1 MNTEMAYLLGMICGN
16 GDIIRGLS
24 ETTIS
29 IEIPHKKLETEE
41 FHDVKLY
48 VKASLSDIQSILEPL
63 IGSGLSR
70 IQNEHSTTISFS
82 KPNSDYLIRE
92 ILRYTGSATT
102 HDNMRI
108 HQDVFGF
115 SMDEK
120 KMFLRGFADVTGYVR
135 RSNYFI
141 ESYKHRVYLEIPN
154 NWFMVVDICNL
165 LKDVDIPVQS
175 IDWAHPNMRDGKL
188 KKYNQGLINF
198 WKKEHQVKIYV
209 NEFLPIGFSVIHKNQ
224 ALDKFSDELIAG
236 FEANNKVASDATHLY
251 YWEGKGK
258 VKVKPSHPG
267 ENDAS
272 LPIEIKGKH
281 YNSWKEIAED
291 LGYGK

>member
-1 MNTEMAYLLGMICGN
+1 MNTEMAYLLGMVSGN
-16 GDIIRGLS
+16 GEIVRNS
-24 ETTIS
+24 METTIS

-48 VKASLSDIQSILEPL
+48 VKASLSDIQSVLQPL
-63 IGSGLSR
+63 IGSGISH
-70 IQNEHSTTISFS
+70 IQNEHSTIISFS
-82 KPNSDYLIRE
+82 KPNTDYLIRE
-92 ILRYTGSATT
+92 ILRYTGSATA

-108 HQDVFGF
+108 HQDIFGF
-115 SMDEK
+115 SVDEK

-175 IDWAHPNMRDGKL
+175 IDWAHPNMRDAKL
-188 KKYNQGLINF
+188 KKYNQGSPNF
-198 WKKEHQVKIYV
+198 WKKEHQIKLYV

-224 ALDKFSDELIAG
+224 ALEKFSDELVVG
-236 FEANNKVASDATHLY
+236 FEADDKVAADVTHLY

-258 VKVKPSHPG
+258 NKVKPSHPS
-267 ENDAS
+267 ESDIS
-272 LPIEIKGKH
+272 LPAEIRGKH
-281 YNSWKEIAED
+281 YNSWKEIAKD

>member
-1 MNTEMAYLLGMICGN
+1 MNTEMAYLLGMVSGN
-16 GDIIRGLS
+16 GEITRNSS

-29 IEIPHKKLETEE
+29 IEIPHKKLETED
-41 FHDVKLY
+41 FHDVPLY
-48 VKASLSDIQSILEPL
+48 VKASLSDIQSVLEPL

-70 IQNEHSTTISFS
+70 IQGKSSTTISFS

-108 HQDVFGF
+108 HQDVFDF
-115 SMDEK
+115 STDEK

-141 ESYKHRVYLEIPN
+141 ESYKHRVYLEVPN

-165 LKDVDIPVQS
+165 LKDVNIPVQS

-188 KKYNQGLINF
+188 KKHNEGKENF
-198 WKKEHQVKIYV
+198 WKKEHQIKIYV

-224 ALDKFSDELIAG
+224 ALEKFSDELIAG
-236 FEANNKVASDATHLY
+236 FKADEKDAVDVTHLY
-251 YWEGKGK
+251 YW
-258 VKVKPSHPG
+258 
-267 ENDAS
+267 
-272 LPIEIKGKH
+272 
-281 YNSWKEIAED
+281 
-291 LGYGK
+291 

>member
-1 MNTEMAYLLGMICGN
+1 MNAEMAYLLGMVSGN
-16 GDIIRGLS
+16 GEIKRGAS

-29 IEIPHKKLETEE
+29 IEIPHKKLETED

-48 VKASLSDIQSILEPL
+48 VKASLSDIQSVLEPL

-70 IQNEHSTTISFS
+70 IQDKHSTTISFS
-82 KPNSDYLIRE
+82 KQNSDYLIRE

-108 HQDVFGF
+108 HRDVFGF
-115 SMDEK
+115 STDEK
-120 KMFLRGFADVTGYVR
+120 KMFLKGFADVTGYVR

-141 ESYKHRVYLEIPN
+141 ESYKHRVYLEVPN

-165 LKDVDIPVQS
+165 LKDVEIPVQS

-188 KKYNQGLINF
+188 RKYNQGLSNF
-198 WKKEHQVKIYV
+198 WKKEHQIKIYV

-224 ALDKFSDELIAG
+224 ALEKFSDELIAG
-236 FEANNKVASDATHLY
+236 FKADNKDAVNVTHLY

-258 VKVKPSHPG
+258 NKVKLPHPG
-267 ENDAS
+267 ESDIS
-272 LPIEIKGKH
+272 IPVEIRNKH
-281 YNSWKEIAED
+281 YNSWKEIAKD
-291 LGYGK
+291 LGYDK

>member
-1 MNTEMAYLLGMICGN
+1 MNTEMAYLLGMVCGN
-16 GDIIRGLS
+16 GEIKRGSS

-29 IEIPHKKLETEE
+29 IEIPHKKLETED
-41 FHDVKLY
+41 FHDVPLY
-48 VKASLSDIQSILEPL
+48 VKASLSDIQSVIEPL
-63 IGSGLSR
+63 IDSGLSR
-70 IQNEHSTTISFS
+70 TQDKSSTTISFS

-92 ILRYTGSATT
+92 ILRYTGSATM

-115 SMDEK
+115 STDEK

-141 ESYKHRVYLEIPN
+141 ESYKHRVYLEVPN

-188 KKYNQGLINF
+188 KKHNEGKENF
-198 WKKEHQVKIYV
+198 WKKEHQIKIYV
-209 NEFLPIGFSVIHKNQ
+209 NEFLPIGFSVIYKNQ
-224 ALDKFSDELIAG
+224 ALEKFSDELIAG
-236 FEANNKVASDATHLY
+236 FKADEKDAVAVTHLY

-258 VKVKPSHPG
+258 NKVKPPHPG
-267 ENDAS
+267 ENDDS
-272 LPIEIKGKH
+272 LPVEIRGKH

>member
-16 GDIIRGLS
+16 GEIIRGS
-24 ETTIS
+24 AETTIS

-48 VKASLSDIQSILEPL
+48 VKASLSDIQSVLEPL
-63 IGSGLSR
+63 VGSGLSR
-70 IQNEHSTTISFS
+70 IQNEHNTIISFS

-92 ILRYTGSATT
+92 ILRFTGSATT

-108 HQDVFGF
+108 HQDVFNF
-115 SMDEK
+115 SIDEK

-141 ESYKHRVYLEIPN
+141 ERYKHRVYLEVPN

-165 LKDVDIPVQS
+165 LKDIDIPVQS
-175 IDWAHPNMRDGKL
+175 IDWAHPNMRDGNL
-188 KKYNQGLINF
+188 KKYNQGSPNF
-198 WKKEHQVKIYV
+198 WKKEHQIKIYV
-209 NEFLPIGFSVIHKNQ
+209 NEFVPIGFSVIHKNQ
-224 ALDKFSDELIAG
+224 ALDKFSNELIEG
-236 FEANNKVASDATHLY
+236 FKSVGKVADNVTHLF
-251 YWEGKGK
+251 YWEVRGKK
-258 VKVKPSHPG
+258 KNKPIHPS
-267 ENDAS
+267 EDDIF
-272 LPIEIKGKH
+272 LPAQIRGKH
-281 YNSWKEIAED
+281 YNSWKEIAKD

>member
-1 MNTEMAYLLGMICGN
+1 MNTEMAYLLGMVSGN
-16 GDIIRGLS
+16 GEIIRGSS

-48 VKASLSDIQSILEPL
+48 VKASLSDIQSVLEPL
-63 IGSGLSR
+63 TGSCLSR
-70 IQNEHSTTISFS
+70 IQDKHSTTISFS

-102 HDNMRI
+102 HENMRI

-115 SMDEK
+115 STDEK
-120 KMFLRGFADVTGYVR
+120 KMFLKGFADVTGYVR
-135 RSNYFI
+135 RSNAYI
-141 ESYKHRVYLEIPN
+141 ASYKHRVYIEVPN
-154 NWFMVVDICNL
+154 NWFMAVDICNL

-175 IDWAHPNMRDGKL
+175 IDWAHPNMRDGNL
-188 KKYNQGLINF
+188 IKYNEGLTNF
-198 WKKEHQVKIYV
+198 WKKEHQIKIYV

-224 ALDKFSDELIAG
+224 ALEKFSDELIAG
-236 FEANNKVASDATHLY
+236 FEAEEKVASDVTHLY
-251 YWEGKGK
+251 YWERKGK
-258 VKVKPSHPG
+258 NKVKPSHPS
-267 ENDAS
+267 ENDSS
-272 LPIEIKGKH
+272 LPTEIRGKH

-291 LGYGK
+291 LGYGQ